1 MRTVQA
7 MRPRLALSYYVGMFL
22 ILLFLL
28 ISLVRHLD
36 DIRLVELI
44 LLIALGATILFA
56 VFAAWRASSSGG

>member
-1 MRTVQA
+1 MQTVQA

>member
-36 DIRLVELI
+36 DIRLVEFI

>member
-1 MRTVQA
+1 MARF
-7 MRPRLALSYYVGMFL
+7 ALSYYVGMLL

-28 ISLVRHLD
+28 ISLVRHLG
-36 DIRLVELI
+36 DIRLVEVI